1 MQRPSNQI
9 WRTGKRIVGMV
20 HLLPLPGAPRYQG
33 SMQEVLD
40 RAARDSETLT
50 AGGVDGIV
58 VENYGDTP
66 FYPDTLP
73 PVTVSALTVAV
84 NEVVRLAHIPVG
96 VNALRNDAAA
106 ALSIAACTG
115 ASFIR
120 VNVHTG
126 AMITDQGWIEGKAHE
141 TLRLRTVLEAPV
153 AIYADV
159 MVKHAVPP
167 AGLTLEDAA
176 HDAIDRGCADALI
189 ISGAA
194 TGAPANIED
203 IRRVKAVLPH
213 TPTWVGSGATL
224 ETIVQILDVADG
236 VIVGS
241 ALEEDGRA
249 GQPVVLDRVRRL
261 VDVARARHS

>member
-1 MQRPSNQI
+1 MQRPTNQI
-9 WRTGKRIVGMV
+9 WRTAKRIVGMV
-20 HLLPLPGAPRYQG
+20 HLLPLPGAPNYGG
-33 SMQEVLD
+33 SMQQILD
-40 RAARDSETLT
+40 RAARDAEALI
-50 AGGVDGIV
+50 AGGVDGII

-66 FYPDTLP
+66 FYPGSLP
-73 PVTVSALTVAV
+73 PVSVSALTLAV
-84 NEVVRLAHIPVG
+84 SEVMRLVEVPVG
-96 VNALRNDAAA
+96 VNALRNDAAC
-106 ALSIAACTG
+106 ALSVAACTG

-126 AMITDQGWIEGKAHE
+126 AMITDQGWLEGKAHE
-141 TLRLRTVLEAPV
+141 TLRLRSALEAPV
-153 AIYADV
+153 GIYADV

-176 HDAIDRGCADALI
+176 HDAVDRGHADALI

-194 TGAPANIED
+194 TGAPTDTDD
-203 IRRVKAVLPH
+203 IRRVKAVLPE
-213 TPTWVGSGATL
+213 TPVWVGSGVTL
-224 ETIVQILDVADG
+224 ETVVQILDIADG

-241 ALEEDGRA
+241 ALEQDGKA